1 MALPSLIGGNLFNSQ
16 TPLSFLL
23 AVFPR
28 LFVCSDLTRWRLETG
43 QGGEGFGICTTHC
56 PPHRPPT
63 PTSPVLKFRLWGPR
77 IRLLASRCQRD
88 TFLFAV
94 PPRLPSVC
102 PSLRWE
108 WQATGC
114 FEKNLSSSSLL
125 FLPPPPQTARTC
137 WLLSITW
144 GSCWRSES
152 ALVPCK

>member
-1 MALPSLIGGNLFNSQ
+1 MALPSLIGGNLLNSQ

-23 AVFPR
+23 AVFPM

-43 QGGEGFGICTTHC
+43 QGGEGFGICPTHC
-56 PPHRPPT
+56 PPPHPHKLCPQV
-63 PTSPVLKFRLWGPR
+63 PSLGPSDQ
-77 IRLLASRCQRD
+77 IACFQ
-88 TFLFAV
+88 V
-94 PPRLPSVC
+94 PERHCSVC
-102 PSLRWE
+102 CPTQTALSLSFPRWE

-125 FLPPPPQTARTC
+125 FLPSPPQNARTC